1 MFLPALLLLLAM
13 GSFQVGA
20 SLTARYLFPYV
31 GAQGATAQRVAIA
44 AILLLLIY
52 RPWRTT
58 AWRGRGGT
66 LLCYGLTLGAM
77 NLFFYMAILRIPLG
91 IAVAIEFLGPLSVA
105 TLASR
110 RRLDYLWVAIAFM
123 GLAMLLPITHSAP
136 RLDALG
142 LLYAALA
149 ALFWA
154 LYIVFGQRA
163 GAAGLAS
170 GSTVAIG
177 MTIAMLVV
185 VPPGILEAGA
195 ALLDPA
201 LLPMAFV
208 VATVSSAIPYV
219 IEMYAMARIPART
232 FGIFMSIEPALAA
245 IAGFALL
252 GNMLTAAQW
261 MAILCVVLA
270 SLGSAA
276 TNRAGGS
283 TI

>member
-1 MFLPALLLLLAM
+1 MFLPALLLLVAM

-20 SLTARYLFPYV
+20 SLTARYLFPAV
-31 GAQGATAQRVAIA
+31 GAQGATALRVGIA

-52 RPWRTT
+52 RPWCRT
-58 AWRGRGGT
+58 AWRGRGAT
-66 LLCYGLTLGAM
+66 LLCYGVTLGAM

-105 TLASR
+105 VLASR
-110 RRLDYLWVAIAFM
+110 RRLDYLWVAVAVM

-136 RLDALG
+136 RLNSLG

-163 GAAGLAS
+163 GAAGNAD
-170 GSTVAIG
+170 GGTVAIG
-177 MTIAMLVV
+177 MVIAMLVV
-185 VPPGILEAGA
+185 VPPGIHEAGA
-195 ALLDPA
+195 KLLDPA
-201 LLPMAFV
+201 LLPMALV
-208 VATVSSAIPYV
+208 VAAVSSAIPYV

-245 IAGFALL
+245 MAGFAML
-252 GNMLTAAQW
+252 GTVLTPIQW
-261 MAILCVVLA
+261 TAILCVVLA

-276 TNRAGGS
+276 TSRGS
-283 TI
+283 